1 MAIIKKP
8 EPGQLKVD
16 RLRNLYLSTEQKI
29 IKEITRK
36 RNLGLVD
43 YGEVAALERV
53 QKILTDMQDEA
64 NEYVPSMIKQ
74 QFYTR
79 NDLPS
84 APQGYENA
92 LALTSTQTGIVERL
106 IENLMYDIGEA
117 SDTAYKSAENFLTL
131 GRLEADKFRM
141 LTLEEV
147 AKLEAEGKGWN
158 TIQRQMAAKLEAK
171 GITSFV
177 DKAGRQWG
185 LTQYCSM
192 ATRTTQR
199 QAQVA
204 AALTED
210 DWDLWQI
217 SKIGSTC
224 PLCSVYEGRVYSKSG
239 TDPDYPPLTMAFGKI
254 DPSGINDLSNTYL
267 NIHPN
272 CLVPGG
278 SVLCE
283 GIMSES
289 RRFYSGEV
297 ITLQTSGGD
306 KITVTPNHPILTERG
321 FVAAGKIQKGD
332 KIIKATRKYRS
343 LIGKAPNNIDVPTV
357 IDEKFH
363 SVLKSLSGST
373 YTVKGSA
380 VQFHGDGGT
389 DSEINVIFADG
400 LRENIVNALRSE
412 PIGKNAFPSAHHRR
426 LSFFTDST
434 FFKVFK
440 RTFSSLYGRM
450 SSFGFICSIK
460 RVTENRK
467 KFSNQGHRTATN
479 FSDLG
484 VRFPFVMKLKESG
497 KKLFVRFLKSF
508 AYIGKLLPAGSTRG
522 FEHKFTFGKFNIPF
536 RNAEFISNLPSSESL
551 LKKRIKS
558 LWVKNA
564 FVESS
569 VTHIDTSYYNGYV
582 YNIETRYGF
591 YVYNN
596 IVTHNCLH
604 TLMRYT
610 TAGKTPEQ
618 VQRDK
623 DFSSFEKRPA
633 NEDYRSKKQINAYR
647 QKENA
652 RAEYRR
658 NMKQFKEYQ
667 AGLGKDF
674 PKTFETF
681 EKHKK
686 LNDDVYKEWE
696 RRMREGRKAL
706 NEVNAEAAEAL
717 TNKPQFVS
725 NIDFN
730 FKGQDEKYAKSKDII
745 LKLEQQYNTRLQSV
759 SIGAEN
765 AAGDVDIT
773 GEKMRL
779 SSNAPKAAIHEFA
792 HTLANSDADKYG
804 LTNHGDFWKEIDSI
818 RRKYR
823 KDVGQDTTRWISSYA
838 NSHGKDEFLAEA
850 FTQAKLKELGL
861 PISSEY
867 GNDFTYSQQVLNTVN
882 KFFGRDQNLFTN
894 IAKSDIINGTQ
905 NISSQLLR
913 KKKNRDVQP
922 MPKSQL
928 NRIVKAF
935 KRQGGIIKMDA
946 EAQEMLELQGAD
958 GVTLNDKT
966 ILLRK
971 RPTRAEVFEELI
983 HATQF
988 RNGEIKDGI
997 YDTIVGEI
1005 KAKEKLLKFKKSYK
1019 LTDKEIRD
1027 TEKQLE
1033 MYREELRNMQ
1043 Y

>member
-117 SDTAYKSAENFLTL
+117 SETAYKSAENFLTL

-224 PLCSVYEGRVYSKSG
+224 PVCSVYEGRVYSKSG

-267 NIHPN
+267 NIHP
-272 CLVPGG
+272 
-278 SVLCE
+278 
-283 GIMSES
+283 
-289 RRFYSGEV
+289 
-297 ITLQTSGGD
+297 
-306 KITVTPNHPILTERG
+306 
-321 FVAAGKIQKGD
+321 
-332 KIIKATRKYRS
+332 
-343 LIGKAPNNIDVPTV
+343 
-357 IDEKFH
+357 
-363 SVLKSLSGST
+363 
-373 YTVKGSA
+373 
-380 VQFHGDGGT
+380 
-389 DSEINVIFADG
+389 
-400 LRENIVNALRSE
+400 
-412 PIGKNAFPSAHHRR
+412 
-426 LSFFTDST
+426 
-434 FFKVFK
+434 
-440 RTFSSLYGRM
+440 
-450 SSFGFICSIK
+450 
-460 RVTENRK
+460 
-467 KFSNQGHRTATN
+467 
-479 FSDLG
+479 
-484 VRFPFVMKLKESG
+484 
-497 KKLFVRFLKSF
+497 
-508 AYIGKLLPAGSTRG
+508 
-522 FEHKFTFGKFNIPF
+522 
-536 RNAEFISNLPSSESL
+536 
-551 LKKRIKS
+551 
-558 LWVKNA
+558 
-564 FVESS
+564 
-569 VTHIDTSYYNGYV
+569 
-582 YNIETRYGF
+582 
-591 YVYNN
+591 
-596 IVTHNCLH
+596 NCLH

-686 LNDDVYKEWE
+686 LNDDVYKDWE

-730 FKGQDEKYAKSKDII
+730 FKGKDEKYAESKDII
-745 LKLEQQYNTRLQSV
+745 LKLEQKYNTRLQSV

-779 SSNAPKAAIHEFA
+779 SSNAPKTAIHEFA
-792 HTLANSDADKYG
+792 HTLANSNADKYG

-818 RRKYR
+818 WRKYR

-838 NSHGKDEFLAEA
+838 NNHGKDEFLAEA

-894 IAKSDIINGTQ
+894 IAKS
-905 NISSQLLR
+905 S
-913 KKKNRDVQP
+913 
-922 MPKSQL
+922 
-928 NRIVKAF
+928 
-935 KRQGGIIKMDA
+935 IIKP
-946 EAQEMLELQGAD
+946 
-958 GVTLNDKT
+958 N
-966 ILLRK
+966 
-971 RPTRAEVFEELI
+971 
-983 HATQF
+983 
-988 RNGEIKDGI
+988 
-997 YDTIVGEI
+997 
-1005 KAKEKLLKFKKSYK
+1005 
-1019 LTDKEIRD
+1019 
-1027 TEKQLE
+1027 
-1033 MYREELRNMQ
+1033 
-1043 Y
+1043 

>member
-106 IENLMYDIGEA
+106 IDNLMYDINAA
-117 SDTAYKSAENFLTL
+117 SETAYKSAENFLTL
-131 GRLEADKFRM
+131 GRTEADRFRM

-272 CLVPGG
+272 CL
-278 SVLCE
+278 
-283 GIMSES
+283 
-289 RRFYSGEV
+289 
-297 ITLQTSGGD
+297 
-306 KITVTPNHPILTERG
+306 
-321 FVAAGKIQKGD
+321 
-332 KIIKATRKYRS
+332 
-343 LIGKAPNNIDVPTV
+343 
-357 IDEKFH
+357 
-363 SVLKSLSGST
+363 
-373 YTVKGSA
+373 
-380 VQFHGDGGT
+380 
-389 DSEINVIFADG
+389 
-400 LRENIVNALRSE
+400 
-412 PIGKNAFPSAHHRR
+412 
-426 LSFFTDST
+426 
-434 FFKVFK
+434 
-440 RTFSSLYGRM
+440 
-450 SSFGFICSIK
+450 
-460 RVTENRK
+460 
-467 KFSNQGHRTATN
+467 
-479 FSDLG
+479 
-484 VRFPFVMKLKESG
+484 
-497 KKLFVRFLKSF
+497 
-508 AYIGKLLPAGSTRG
+508 
-522 FEHKFTFGKFNIPF
+522 
-536 RNAEFISNLPSSESL
+536 
-551 LKKRIKS
+551 
-558 LWVKNA
+558 
-564 FVESS
+564 
-569 VTHIDTSYYNGYV
+569 
-582 YNIETRYGF
+582 
-591 YVYNN
+591 
-596 IVTHNCLH
+596 H

-667 AGLGKDF
+667 AALGKDF

-686 LNDDVYKEWE
+686 LNDDVYKGWE
-696 RRMREGRKAL
+696 KKFRELGKKASDIMKV
-706 NEVNAEAAEAL
+706 EQSAQPYTIQTA
-717 TNKPQFVS
+717 NKKLSSVLEKNYNS
-725 NIDFN
+725 NIDRNKLHLVKSKNSEFASAN
-730 FKGQDEKYAKSKDII
+730 FEGLSEKTAQSFDTTLSSLISDYETPLNKVSVMSKEEGFMRKTVPASTAHNYNTATAEMEINPVRLKDYDQYIDSVSNAVQKGQFPKIKPENYEKYVP
-745 LKLEQQYNTRLQSV
+745 T
-759 SIGAEN
+759 
-765 AAGDVDIT
+765 
-773 GEKMRL
+773 
-779 SSNAPKAAIHEFA
+779 HEFA
-792 HTLANSDADKYG
+792 HSMATIGEKLPGKSANWAEMDYSNIKSARKEIDALYADYVKEVNALDAEKKALYDKFFNGDMTVVERIKEVEATEKQIKISKYSLENSDEFWAEAFADAKLGENPGKYAKQAEAIADKY
-804 LTNHGDFWKEIDSI
+804 
-818 RRKYR
+818 
-823 KDVGQDTTRWISSYA
+823 
-838 NSHGKDEFLAEA
+838 
-850 FTQAKLKELGL
+850 
-861 PISSEY
+861 
-867 GNDFTYSQQVLNTVN
+867 
-882 KFFGRDQNLFTN
+882 
-894 IAKSDIINGTQ
+894 
-905 NISSQLLR
+905 
-913 KKKNRDVQP
+913 
-922 MPKSQL
+922 
-928 NRIVKAF
+928 F
-935 KRQGGIIKMDA
+935 KR
-946 EAQEMLELQGAD
+946 
-958 GVTLNDKT
+958 
-966 ILLRK
+966 R
-971 RPTRAEVFEELI
+971 
-983 HATQF
+983 
-988 RNGEIKDGI
+988 
-997 YDTIVGEI
+997 
-1005 KAKEKLLKFKKSYK
+1005 
-1019 LTDKEIRD
+1019 
-1027 TEKQLE
+1027 
-1033 MYREELRNMQ
+1033 
-1043 Y
+1043 